1 MFITFNTFL
10 FCSTILAKSNSDFSF
25 FFFLYSARG
34 VQVKRLP
41 YVALNKSAQPL
52 AWPFFI
58 LRTFPDLTRHA
69 QIKGSFFWLTGD
81 PAPPPLHA
89 LPVSRLTSLPS
100 LPCRQMKFNPSL
112 LLFHI
117 LKIYHFKSRGSLW
130 PPLNA
135 ARGHSRIT
143 SINTVRT
150 LKTFSSTPGA
160 PPSASGGPLS
170 PVAPRGPVKDIK
182 DETSM
187 GATWRMRNRAGEKAT
202 LENMTP
208 EISPGIEERGGVLL
222 LKHPSQNH
230 NTETSL
236 TNTGIQVN
244 ILLVLYQMLMI
255 NYLTYQGN
263 VQFNLHCCSKVF
275 CL

>member
-1 MFITFNTFL
+1 MFITFSTVL
-10 FCSTILAKSNSDFSF
+10 FCITILAKISSF
-25 FFFLYSARG
+25 FYSARG

-81 PAPPPLHA
+81 PAPPPLRA
-89 LPVSRLTSLPS
+89 LPISRLTSLPS

-117 LKIYHFKSRGSLW
+117 LKIYHFKSNGSLW

-170 PVAPRGPVKDIK
+170 LVAPRGPVKDIK

-187 GATWRMRNRAGEKAT
+187 GATWRMCNRAGEKAT

-236 TNTGIQVN
+236 TKTGIQVN
-244 ILLVLYQMLMI
+244 ILLALCQLLMI
-255 NYLTYQGN
+255 NYLT
-263 VQFNLHCCSKVF
+263 
-275 CL
+275 

>member
-1 MFITFNTFL
+1 M
-10 FCSTILAKSNSDFSF
+10 F
-25 FFFLYSARG
+25 FFIYSARG

-81 PAPPPLHA
+81 PAPPPLRA
-89 LPVSRLTSLPS
+89 LPISRLTSLPS

-117 LKIYHFKSRGSLW
+117 LKIYHFKSHGSLW

-160 PPSASGGPLS
+160 PPSSSGGPLS
-170 PVAPRGPVKDIK
+170 LVAPRGLVKDIK

-208 EISPGIEERGGVLL
+208 EISPGIEERGG
-222 LKHPSQNH
+222 QNH

-236 TNTGIQVN
+236 TKTGIQVN
-244 ILLVLYQMLMI
+244 ILLPLCQMI
-255 NYLTYQGN
+255 NYLTQQCTAIYTADQKYFVLWDFCRNLSFLLSKKPLNSTN
-263 VQFNLHCCSKVF
+263 VTVKHL
-275 CL
+275 